1 MILVC
6 GATGFVGQ
14 SLLPELARAGAGPL
28 RGLVRREF
36 DAVRLR
42 DSGFEAVAAD
52 IVEGRGLD
60 SAVRGVETL
69 VYLVHTLDRAGDVVA
84 NDLEAAQNTMLA
96 ARAAGVRRVVFLGHV
111 AASEEAAAAYLVA
124 RWAAE
129 LAVRQSGLEQVIVR
143 APMIVGRGA
152 ALFELLRRIADR
164 NPVVPL
170 FGWRRTAVE
179 PVALGD
185 VVEALRMAALDP
197 ELDGRTLDVCGPARM
212 TFGDVLRGWTRAN
225 GKRPALRAAA
235 GRRRAPDGG
244 ARVGPRAA
252 AVARDAAAA
261 GDVARAAD
269 LRGPVAAFPAAAAAA
284 AVLSGRGS
292 GARGGDVA
300 KEGADDLGPRDRGG
314 AARHHRGSARHR
326 AGAGRGLRRRPGES
340 TGSCARTDV
349 GARRSSCSSAR

>member
-6 GATGFVGQ
+6 GAAGFVGQ

-28 RGLVRREF
+28 RALVRREF

-42 DSGFEAVAAD
+42 DLGFEAVAAD

-84 NDLEAAQNTMLA
+84 NDLEAVQNTMLA

-129 LAVRQSGLEQVIVR
+129 LAVRQSGLDQVIVR

-225 GKRPALRAAA
+225 GKRRLYVPLPGDGLRPTAALAWALA
-235 GRRRAPDGG
+235 RRPWRETRLLLGTLREPQICADPS
-244 ARVGPRAA
+244 RRFPLPHRPLPYSA
-252 AVARDAAAA
+252 AVA
-261 GDVARAAD
+261 
-269 LRGPVAAFPAAAAAA
+269 
-284 AVLSGRGS
+284 AVLE
-292 GARGGDVA
+292 A
-300 KEGADDLGPRDRGG
+300 E
-314 AARHHRGSARHR
+314 
-326 AGAGRGLRRRPGES
+326 
-340 TGSCARTDV
+340 T
-349 GARRSSCSSAR
+349 